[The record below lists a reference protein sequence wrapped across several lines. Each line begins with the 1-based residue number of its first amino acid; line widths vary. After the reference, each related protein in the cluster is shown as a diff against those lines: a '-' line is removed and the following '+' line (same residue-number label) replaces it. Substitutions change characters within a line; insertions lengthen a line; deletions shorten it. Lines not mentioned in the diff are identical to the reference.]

1 MNEQEIQ
8 ALLQKQQNGTISPDE
23 HRRLSEAMKAYGY
36 QVDGLNYADIASN
49 MQDPLNL
56 LPQGNDML
64 LDRGTYGGD
73 GAPQNPQYSG
83 NYFQLSDPSIQLS
96 PPTPPTTRGPV
107 STPGNE
113 LWQTGYEPVE
123 SIPGVLLPNS
133 DMMAN
138 INQGGVES
146 TNITGAPPTQREQ
159 ISPIYTSGIEQNSK
173 VTSSFDNMEFGAIP
187 QAPRVLTKEEED
199 ETKRKAMDNRG
210 DNYNRYGLD
219 RSAYLLGR
227 SIKGGESA
235 TTGVAAGLNIGLN
248 LARNIGSGMGHANLE
263 TEAEKERRKQQPLF
277 GPRIMREGGSIPMPF
292 EQELTGAYVQ
302 GGSPNDQNP
311 EIANV
316 EGGEFLM
323 QEDGQIQE
331 AVGPSHEDGG
341 IPLTRDEVPQAAD
354 VLSDDLEIGKEFAKE
369 MKEVYPKIRF
379 HFKDTYAKAYDKVED
394 NLGVKELIDAQE
406 KINEDIIYQEENI
419 DSDTADLNIEELFL
433 QLEENQA
440 KLNQLE
446 VLRQAA
452 FENIYSMQE
461 ESKGESPE
469 MEEGL
474 DELEAI
480 LQQGEEMMGDPSMMD
495 EQMMMDP
502 NMMGM
507 EAPPMDMGDGM
518 QMGMLP
524 PPQDEMEMEM
534 APLMR
539 KGGKV
544 LSKANNK
551 GFYSYR
557 DVNGNIRYRSASNDE
572 GVHKQAQQSD
582 SYRIVPEG
590 RAPKIMAEGGN
601 TEAHPTTPYTLK
613 SKKVEGSDVE
623 VQYVEDV
630 GQYYRDNFIP
640 VRGID
645 QHNGLDLQHMH
656 DKNMPIPSIS
666 AGTVKEVHDNTS
678 SAGYYVIIENDE
690 GQTLRYLH
698 LSDKPN
704 LKVGQRVLPGDI
716 IGNMGNTGEVYSTTG
731 GDGTHLHIDIDR
743 NKSGKKQKD
752 PLEALS
758 KLIGEPIVSDLNKWQ
773 QAAIFAR
780 DQASNLGI
788 TVNEYYNTLKTRPE
802 VDINIF
808 NDEILRGVPMEE
820 AIVNVP
826 ETPEIDYNRTQSAT
840 EVGFGSVV
848 NDNVNERLTNLYRE
862 FPQALS
868 NPMFEELFDIENG
881 NVTLRDGVNLSESI
895 NKIKQLQQ
903 GIENSYGATA
913 EYIEND
919 DTGLFTETQKEQARE
934 FIAANRFDG
943 TSKRG
948 IEGKFGDFSSTRQT
962 VRYDRLS
969 PETRE
974 KLNDAG
980 IYNLNQVNETVLEN
994 LDIDETEKQD
1004 LIAASSNL
1012 PEGVSMLLAD
1022 RPEEQI
1028 GENAE
1033 PAEVPQAPGDTTA
1046 TTGDTG
1052 VDATVV
1058 DTGAETTTTEED
1070 GTIFQPYFEPP
1081 PAGVQA
1087 PQRHTFRMGR
1097 MSPEH
1102 LNVDQQL
1109 AEVAREE
1116 SFALETLDR
1125 LPPAERA
1132 EFAADVRLSAQNA
1145 RNQLLTQAEMT
1156 NMQSRGAAQGTNLQ
1170 LDAQEQQTNIQL
1182 DQDYE
1187 QKIFQTQNVADESRR
1202 NYYRFLNDADWQ
1214 ARQDSFNMRM
1224 VNQAQSNYYTDAQ
1237 GNIRLRSTGE
1247 VVQMTPQQIRE
1258 YQQNVAKSK

>member
-8 ALLQKQQNGTISPDE
+8 ALISRVTGGRAIKGDAEKLGTLYNEGKISKYPE
-23 HRRLSEAMKAYGY
+23 VAEIYNKYLSRRASEQAGDSSVLKGREE
-36 QVDGLNYADIASN
+36 ADS
-49 MQDPLNL
+49 L
-56 LPQGNDML
+56 LIESGKDLYRMS
-64 LDRGTYGGD
+64 YGGLGYSD
-73 GAPQNPQYSG
+73 EENNIYQSLVFGSEHPGHHYGTSYRNKVGIGPAGNFTMPFTQDQASKANESFGYLPFSNSEYTQNPAG
-83 NYFQLSDPSIQLS
+83 EELLSYGVDTNSSPTTTQPEQFRNKVTPVSSLTPIGVTNPTGQEGLREQLS
-96 PPTPPTTRGPV
+96 P
-107 STPGNE
+107 
-113 LWQTGYEPVE
+113 
-123 SIPGVLLPNS
+123 I
-133 DMMAN
+133 D
-138 INQGGVES
+138 
-146 TNITGAPPTQREQ
+146 
-159 ISPIYTSGIEQNSK
+159 TSGIEQNSQ

-187 QAPRVLTKEEED
+187 QAPRILTKEEED
-199 ETKRKAMDNRG
+199 EAKKKVMANRG
-210 DNYNRYGLD
+210 DNHNRYGLD

-302 GGSPNDQNP
+302 GGNPNDQNP

-354 VLSDDLEIGKEFAKE
+354 VLSDDLEIGKEFANELKE
-369 MKEVYPKIRF
+369 IYPKIRF
-379 HFKDTYAKAYDKVED
+379 HFKDTYAKAYDKIED

-406 KINEDIIYQEENI
+406 KINEDIIYQEENV

-440 KLNQLE
+440 KINQLE
-446 VLRQAA
+446 ALRQAA

-474 DELEAI
+474 DELEAM
-480 LQQGEEMMGDPSMMD
+480 LQQGEGMMD

-502 NMMGM
+502 NMMDEQMMM

-557 DVNGNIRYRSASNDE
+557 DVNGNIRYRSAAANE
-572 GVHKQAQQSD
+572 EVHKQAQQSD

-590 RAPKIMAEGGN
+590 RAPKIMEEGGN

-613 SKKVEGSDVE
+613 SKKVKVKGSDVE
-623 VQYVEDV
+623 VQYVNDV

-678 SAGYYVIIENDE
+678 SAGYYVVIENDE

-743 NKSGKKQKD
+743 NIQGKKQKD

-758 KLIGEPIVSDLNKWQ
+758 KLIGEPIVSNLNKWQ

-780 DQASNLGI
+780 DQVPNLG
-788 TVNEYYNTLKTRPE
+788 
-802 VDINIF
+802 
-808 NDEILRGVPMEE
+808 
-820 AIVNVP
+820 
-826 ETPEIDYNRTQSAT
+826 S
-840 EVGFGSVV
+840 
-848 NDNVNERLTNLYRE
+848 
-862 FPQALS
+862 
-868 NPMFEELFDIENG
+868 
-881 NVTLRDGVNLSESI
+881 TLR
-895 NKIKQLQQ
+895 
-903 GIENSYGATA
+903 
-913 EYIEND
+913 
-919 DTGLFTETQKEQARE
+919 
-934 FIAANRFDG
+934 
-943 TSKRG
+943 
-948 IEGKFGDFSSTRQT
+948 
-962 VRYDRLS
+962 
-969 PETRE
+969 
-974 KLNDAG
+974 
-980 IYNLNQVNETVLEN
+980 
-994 LDIDETEKQD
+994 
-1004 LIAASSNL
+1004 
-1012 PEGVSMLLAD
+1012 
-1022 RPEEQI
+1022 
-1028 GENAE
+1028 
-1033 PAEVPQAPGDTTA
+1033 
-1046 TTGDTG
+1046 
-1052 VDATVV
+1052 
-1058 DTGAETTTTEED
+1058 
-1070 GTIFQPYFEPP
+1070 
-1081 PAGVQA
+1081 
-1087 PQRHTFRMGR
+1087 
-1097 MSPEH
+1097 
-1102 LNVDQQL
+1102 
-1109 AEVAREE
+1109 
-1116 SFALETLDR
+1116 
-1125 LPPAERA
+1125 
-1132 EFAADVRLSAQNA
+1132 
-1145 RNQLLTQAEMT
+1145 
-1156 NMQSRGAAQGTNLQ
+1156 
-1170 LDAQEQQTNIQL
+1170 
-1182 DQDYE
+1182 
-1187 QKIFQTQNVADESRR
+1187 
-1202 NYYRFLNDADWQ
+1202 
-1214 ARQDSFNMRM
+1214 
-1224 VNQAQSNYYTDAQ
+1224 
-1237 GNIRLRSTGE
+1237 
-1247 VVQMTPQQIRE
+1247 
-1258 YQQNVAKSK
+1258 